1 MRHSELGIRNFQTP
15 LLFLLCLLNLLG
27 LGYKTVWAN
36 PTPASTVDKPAASVS
51 VIPNPVRGKKVTFRV
66 MADRPVKVRIRVY
79 NRFLDTVVEFE
90 KDGEK
95 LFDVLWALK
104 KVPEGIYYYQAQVTD
119 LKTGVLV
126 SIPVQKFVIL
136 KETKPSPR

>member
-1 MRHSELGIRNFQTP
+1 MNFK
-15 LLFLLCLLNLLG
+15 FLILNLSLTALLLAFPG
-27 LGYKTVWAN
+27 SRPALAGN
-36 PTPASTVDKPAASVS
+36 PTPSPTVDKPAASVT

-119 LKTGVLV
+119 QKTGVLV

-136 KETKPSPR
+136 KETNPSPR